1 VYPLSRDDFTR
12 EVTDASKEGETA
24 VVVLLYKS
32 GIPESRLLEEL
43 MPRVADKHKYTKFMK
58 IVADQ
63 CIEGY
68 PDRCVLWVC

>member
-43 MPRVADKHKYTKFMK
+43 MPRVADKHKSTKFMK

-68 PDRCVLWVC
+68 PDRCVLAR